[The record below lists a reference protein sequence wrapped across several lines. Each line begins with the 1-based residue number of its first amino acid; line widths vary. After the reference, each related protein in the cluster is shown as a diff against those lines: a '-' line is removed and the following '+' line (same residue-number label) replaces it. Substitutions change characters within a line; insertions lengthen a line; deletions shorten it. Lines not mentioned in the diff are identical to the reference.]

1 MADERDIR
9 FDDPTPIIPDWAY
22 LADQCVSLEASLR
35 RAAESVRESGR
46 LIRAG
51 RGSVQALEELREA
64 CGDRAD
70 QFAGAVRAIDRYLG
84 VRQQDSNEG
93 VRLTGDQPPQ
103 TALPPM
109 PQPVALLAP
118 MRPTLMS
125 RLRRLAANPA
135 LHMALPVG
143 ALAYLRLTT
152 GKWPSVEEWIAGGT
166 LLVSRFGAMIDM
178 LKSSLGGDSEDDADD
193 AEPPDPAVA
202 P

>member
-1 MADERDIR
+1 
-9 FDDPTPIIPDWAY
+9 
-22 LADQCVSLEASLR
+22 
-35 RAAESVRESGR
+35 
-46 LIRAG
+46 
-51 RGSVQALEELREA
+51 
-64 CGDRAD
+64 
-70 QFAGAVRAIDRYLG
+70 
-84 VRQQDSNEG
+84 
-93 VRLTGDQPPQ
+93 
-103 TALPPM
+103 M